1 MDARRLLAIGLVAGL
16 LASACASND
25 GPSADGIT
33 VVATT
38 TILGDIVAHVV
49 GDAGTVEVLMPTGAD
64 PHEFTPSSRQVA
76 AIAGADLVVEN
87 GLDLEQGLQPALD
100 AAAADG
106 VRVLAVAPLADPL
119 PFDSDDGSGMDPHVW
134 LDPLRVAAMADAVAE
149 ALADIDPTT
158 EWAANAAGYRATLV
172 EANRKIT
179 EMLLPIPPA
188 QRKLVTNHDALG
200 YFADRYGFSIV
211 GVVIPGTS
219 SIAQPSSADIA
230 RLIDTMREEGV
241 NVIFAETSLPTGLAD
256 AVAAELG
263 ESVSVVE
270 LHTGSLG
277 APGTPAEDLVGMLVE
292 NARLIA
298 EALQ

>member
-172 EANRKIT
+172 EAHRKIT

-188 QRKLVTNHDALG
+188 ERKLVTNHDALG